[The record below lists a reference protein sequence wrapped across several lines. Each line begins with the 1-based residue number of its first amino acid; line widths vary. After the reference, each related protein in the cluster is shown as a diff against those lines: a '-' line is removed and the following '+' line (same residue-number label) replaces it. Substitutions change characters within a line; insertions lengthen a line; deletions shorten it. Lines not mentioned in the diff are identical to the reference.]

1 MQPPLKAKEDSEC
14 IVRVY
19 EAIDGLFPASPF
31 LPHPPSLKA
40 WQVWFVLIK
49 ANPRECFEPSQ
60 VLKLSSLIVQTPVQG
75 SLSFSEALCLFFTSF
90 SKVTL
95 FIASIRIL
103 QELSEKTEPLFFCS
117 FWFHNSFRGF
127 CSRWQSAVKKPVW
140 FVLETLCNQRLPWDD
155 VWKEPTHVSNLRTPL
170 SASLACWSS
179 GVAGCYPWSITVIS
193 GLKQAHV
200 HVTLF
205 NIRLG

>member
-1 MQPPLKAKEDSEC
+1 M
-14 IVRVY
+14 RVY

-40 WQVWFVLIK
+40 RQVWFVLIK

-103 QELSEKTEPLFFCS
+103 QELLEKTEPLFFCS

-140 FVLETLCNQRLPWDD
+140 FVLETLCNQRLPWC
-155 VWKEPTHVSNLRTPL
+155 VKGTYSCFKPTNATQ
-170 SASLACWSS
+170 CKS
-179 GVAGCYPWSITVIS
+179 GVLKLGCRWLLPLEYHRNQRFKTSSRACHLI
-193 GLKQAHV
+193 
-200 HVTLF
+200 
-205 NIRLG
+205 